1 MVGPAVAVLF
11 LMTIGPLLFSLVV
24 SFTNLQFSAPQ
35 PMRWV
40 GIDNYVTLLFKDSRF
55 LTAMVRTLSFVLAG
69 VVIQSMLG
77 YFIASLLLHV
87 HRFRSIMLGPLLLTS
102 VITSCFTRWPGRMYL

>member
-1 MVGPAVAVLF
+1 MRTVNREASQHHERTFARLMVGPAVAVLF

-40 GIDNYVTLLFKDSRF
+40 GIDNYITLLFNDSRF
-55 LTAMVRTLSFVLAG
+55 LSSMVRTLVFVLAG
-69 VVIQSMLG
+69 VGAQTLLG
-77 YFIASLLLHV
+77 FFIASL
-87 HRFRSIMLGPLLLTS
+87 
-102 VITSCFTRWPGRMYL
+102 